1 MLELRSTYL
10 LPGAVFAKF
19 ANARPIR
26 RSRYAIVLA
35 AIARALPL
43 FLLVIVA
50 SPTTALASIRRWGHS
65 NATPASTAAD
75 RKVALIDTGRIVFN
89 QRCEVCHFIDS
100 NAQKI
105 GPGLKELFAR
115 TRLADGTKITESTIA
130 NVVSEGG
137 KDMPGYQGVIRPGA
151 DPGPNRIP
159 QIPLGTTSRQHQ
171 GRECLGAVWSV

>member
-50 SPTTALASIRRWGHS
+50 SPTTALAQSAAGHS
-65 NATPASTAAD
+65 KATPASTAAD

-105 GPGLKELFAR
+105 GPGLKGLFAR

-137 KDMPGYQGVIRPGA
+137 KDMPGYQGVIRPG
-151 DPGPNRIP
+151 
-159 QIPLGTTSRQHQ
+159 QIQALIAYLKSH
-171 GRECLGAVWSV
+171 